1 MKAAQL
7 QQIAICYKINVF
19 IKYIC
24 TYAQVNALAYI
35 CIYTTFLCH
44 VHAYLLFIIV
54 CEVMSD
60 FVYVLDVSNSIGNNE
75 NFRQITNFVSMLGQ
89 FLDIGIN
96 DNLAGVIL
104 FARDANISF
113 DAQEHTNSVDF
124 TAAIN
129 SIVYS
134 QIPRDNRRGTN
145 FPAALDLLRTAGRR
159 GGNLRFRDDPDVL
172 KIAVILTDGRPHQ
185 LGNSFEESVSNTED
199 AAARLHESGIY
210 DQIYAIGIRGN
221 REINFEELR
230 FIASDPALAL
240 EVDDFDERLFNQIQ
254 AELTDAICGSK

>member
-1 MKAAQL
+1 MH
-7 QQIAICYKINVF
+7 
-19 IKYIC
+19 
-24 TYAQVNALAYI
+24 
-35 CIYTTFLCH
+35 IY
-44 VHAYLLFIIV
+44 YFIIV
-54 CEVMSD
+54 CEVISD

-75 NFRQITNFVSMLGQ
+75 NFQQITNFVSMLGQ

-113 DAQEHTNSVDF
+113 DAQEHTNSDDF
-124 TAAIN
+124 TAAVN
-129 SIVYS
+129 SIIYE
-134 QIPRDNRRGTN
+134 QIPQENRQGTN

-185 LGNSFEESVSNTED
+185 LGNSPIESVRNTKD

-240 EVDDFDERLFNQIQ
+240 EVEDFDEEFFNETR
-254 AELTDAICGSK
+254 AELTVALCKGK